1 MFTTESAGLTENSLY
16 LRILCY
22 LRYLCGRSLPICALL
37 ATLLP
42 IAACTTKAEDTQYFG
57 KVDPPDAQVL
67 RYVSGS
73 EPESLDPQVSTGQPE
88 ARVYV
93 ALYDGLTEYHPETGV
108 AIPSLAER
116 WEPNADNSQFT
127 FHLRHAK
134 WSNGESITAHDFV
147 YSLRR
152 GLSPEFAAR
161 SAYLAYY
168 IRGAQQ
174 YNEGKAKAEE
184 VGVEALDDHTLRF
197 TLAQSVPFFPGL
209 VAHQFFRPVP
219 RKAIEK
225 HGQAWTQPANIITS
239 GAYTLQI
246 WRPYDRIVV
255 ARNPLYWD
263 AANVKL
269 DQITFY
275 PLEDATTMM
284 NLYKAGEVDAVYN
297 HIPPA
302 AWIDRLR
309 MTKDHMDKPEAAIDY
324 YMFNTTKPP
333 MTDIRVRKAFNMAID
348 KAGLAAYQRTIKPL
362 TAFSPEGIFPGY
374 PQPVGDPFD
383 VRRARELLAE
393 AGYRNGAGVY
403 DPSSFPIA
411 DVELTYNTT
420 ERNRQ
425 IAEYVQAQWKQNL
438 GLTVPLRNMEWKTFL
453 DYRAKLQYKGVGRA
467 GWVGDYMDPYTFL
480 DLFSTKTGDNGTGWY
495 DQKYVDMLRA
505 ANREIDSSKRY
516 AMLAQAEKIL
526 LDAQPVIP
534 LATSS
539 TNWMKKPYVKGMY
552 PNPVT
557 IHAWKFVFIE
567 PDPAKW

>member
-1 MFTTESAGLTENSLY
+1 M
-16 LRILCY
+16 
-22 LRYLCGRSLPICALL
+22 RYLALAVSLFL
-37 ATLLP
+37 TS
-42 IAACTTKAEDTQYFG
+42 ACTTQAETSPYFG
-57 KVDPPDAQVL
+57 KVEPPEGQVM
-67 RYVSGS
+67 RYISGS

-88 ARVYV
+88 ARLYV
-93 ALYDGLTEYHPETGV
+93 ALYDGLTEYHPESGQP
-108 AIPSLAER
+108 IPSLAER
-116 WEPNADNSQFT
+116 WEPNSDNSEFT
-127 FHLRHAK
+127 FHLREAK
-134 WSNGESITAHDFV
+134 WSNGDPITAHDFV

-168 IRGAQQ
+168 IRNAQA
-174 YNEGKAKAEE
+174 YNEGKAKAEDI
-184 VGVEALDDHTLRF
+184 GVTAVDNRTLKF
-197 TLAQSVPFFPGL
+197 TLVQSVPFFPGL

-219 RKAIEK
+219 RNVIEK
-225 HGQAWTQPANIITS
+225 HGQAWTQPENIITS
-239 GAYTLQI
+239 GAFRLQT
-246 WRPYDRIVV
+246 WKPYNRLILV
-255 ARNPLYWD
+255 RNPMFWD
-263 AANVKL
+263 AASVKL

-275 PLEDATTMM
+275 PLEEGTTMM
-284 NLYKAGEVDAVYN
+284 NLYKAGEVDALYN

-362 TAFSPEGIFPGY
+362 TAFTPEDIFPGY
-374 PQPVGDPFD
+374 PRPIGDPFD
-383 VRRARELLAE
+383 AQRARALLAE
-393 AGYRNGAGVY
+393 AGYRDSSGQY
-403 DPSSFPIA
+403 DPSKFPIA

-425 IAEYVQAQWKQNL
+425 IAEFVQAQWKQNL
-438 GLTVPLRNMEWKTFL
+438 NLTVPLKNMEWKTFL
-453 DYRAKLQYKGVGRA
+453 DYRAKLEYKGVGRA
-467 GWVGDYMDPYTFL
+467 GWVGDYMDPNTFL
-480 DLFSTKTGDNGTGWY
+480 ELFITKTGDNGTGWY
-495 DQKYVDMLRA
+495 DQKYVDTLKA
-505 ANREIDSSKRY
+505 ANRQTDQVRRY
-516 AMLAQAEKIL
+516 AMMAQAEKML

-557 IHAWKFVFIE
+557 IHAWKFVYIE
-567 PDPAKW
+567 HDPAKW